1 MTNPYVP
8 PAASATQPT
17 PQLTPQLT
25 PQEERS
31 WSIGVHAVTGA
42 AMVLSAGTLGFV
54 AALVVY
60 LMYRDRGP
68 FVRHHSANALN
79 IQLTALLWGVGVFLF
94 GIVTIGVGWALFAV
108 IPFVAGALH
117 LLGALAAS
125 RGEWTTPP
133 LTIRFVR

>member
-1 MTNPYVP
+1 MTQNPYIPP
-8 PAASATQPT
+8 PAAA
-17 PQLTPQLT
+17 QLT
-25 PQEERS
+25 PQEERN

-42 AMVLSAGTLGFV
+42 AMVLSAGVLGFV

-60 LMYRDRGP
+60 LLYKDRGP

-79 IQLTALLWGVGVFLF
+79 IQLTALVWGVAVFVL
-94 GIVTIGVGWALFAV
+94 GIVTIGFGWVLFAV

-133 LTIRFVR
+133 LTIRFVK

>member
-1 MTNPYVP
+1 MTNPYAPP
-8 PAASATQPT
+8 PAAAA
-17 PQLTPQLT
+17 QLT

-31 WSIGVHAVTGA
+31 WSIGVHVVTGA

-60 LMYRDRGP
+60 LMYKDRGP
-68 FVRHHSANALN
+68 FIRHHAANALN
-79 IQLTALLWGVGVFLF
+79 IQLTALVWAVAVAVLGVL
-94 GIVTIGVGWALFAV
+94 TIGVGWFLFAA
-108 IPFVAGALH
+108 IPFAAGALH
-117 LLGALAAS
+117 LLGAFAAS

>member
-1 MTNPYVP
+1 MTNPYAP
-8 PAASATQPT
+8 QPATATP
-17 PQLTPQLT
+17 LT

-31 WSIGVHAVTGA
+31 WSIGVHVVTGI

-60 LMYRDRGP
+60 LMYKDRGP

-79 IQLTALLWGVGVFLF
+79 IQLTALVWGVAIFVF
-94 GIVTIGVGWALFAV
+94 GILTIGVGWILFAV

>member
-1 MTNPYVP
+1 MTQNPYAP
-8 PAASATQPT
+8 QPGAGA
-17 PQLTPQLT
+17 QLS
-25 PQEERS
+25 PQEERN
-31 WSIGVHAVTGA
+31 WSIGVHVVTGA

-60 LMYRDRGP
+60 LMYKDRGP
-68 FVRHHSANALN
+68 FIRHHAANAVN
-79 IQLTALLWGVGVFLF
+79 IQLTALLWGAAVLVL
-94 GIVTIGVGWALFAV
+94 GIVTLGLGWFLFAV

-133 LTIRFVR
+133 LTLRFVR